1 LSSGAPFVSYRLAAG
16 RRHVLHVF
24 DMTSGN
30 LGVFKWIE
38 TVSKDDTGFID
49 AIRTLRRH
57 LIGLR
62 AVNTSWDSGLLI
74 PSDEERRQGWTIE
87 QGRAVSPVIDD
98 RVIDAWPWCDGG
110 WEEWY
115 FFSTLPSDLN
125 LSAYCNW
132 GGLSIG
138 DWASLVDTTNGFNLQ
153 QQLETAQPTVVLG
166 EGQRLFAISP
176 NVELIDDFRRHLQE
190 A

>member
-1 LSSGAPFVSYRLAAG
+1 
-16 RRHVLHVF
+16 
-24 DMTSGN
+24 MTSGN
-30 LGVFKWIE
+30 LGAFQWIE
-38 TVSKDDTGFID
+38 GVSKDDTGLID

-62 AVNTSWDSGLLI
+62 AVNVSWDSGLVI
-74 PSDEERRQGWTIE
+74 PSDEELRQGWTIE

-115 FFSTLPSDLN
+115 FFSTLPRDLN

-138 DWASLVDTTNGFNLQ
+138 DWASLVDTSDGFDLQ
-153 QQLETAQPTVVLG
+153 TQLETAQPTVVLG

-176 NVELIDDFRRHLQE
+176 NVELIDDFRKVLQE
-190 A
+190 T